1 MRDRIK
7 EVMAAAFHIPV
18 AEIPEDAD
26 TDNLEMWDSL
36 GHMQLMLG
44 LEAEFGIE
52 IPSETM
58 LELLS
63 LHEIEEYLRGSEIVS
78 AG

>member
-1 MRDRIK
+1 MRNRIK
-7 EVMAAAFHIPV
+7 QVMAAAFEVSAGTIPD
-18 AEIPEDAD
+18 DAG
-26 TDNLEMWDSL
+26 TENFEAWDSL

-63 LHEIEEYLRGSEIVS
+63 LVDIESYLGR
-78 AG
+78 AKATAAR